1 MRRLLFRLLQ
11 EMEQHHDTVLVC
23 IVEES
28 GSAPRGTGAWMLVN
42 GTGRVAGTI
51 GGGRLELRS
60 IETAMVLLAVVM
72 FFLDIVI
79 PLSCSLIFACFGS
92 CRHQSLDFYQRDRQ
106 STPFIRRGQAPRM
119 TIHAET
125 DS

>member
-1 MRRLLFRLLQ
+1 MVTVVAS
-11 EMEQHHDTVLVC
+11 MVLV
-23 IVEES
+23 VV
-28 GSAPRGTGAWMLVN
+28 TLV
-42 GTGRVAGTI
+42 
-51 GGGRLELRS
+51 
-60 IETAMVLLAVVM
+60 